1 MSAAPVSVHTRL
13 RSGSAPQAVYA
24 WLMLLPALVLL
35 AAFTYWPIAAS
46 LWQSLHTSAPG
57 LPPSFSGLEQLQG
70 LLQDPVFRQALRNN
84 LWYAL
89 VTVPVS
95 VVLALAMALWV
106 NQRFA
111 GRGLLRLAFFTPTIL
126 PMVAAANV
134 WLFFYAPDIGLLN
147 RLLAHLGIAGHN
159 WLGSAETALPALMV
173 ITIWKEAGFF
183 MVFYLAALQAI
194 SPEQMDA
201 ARLESPSAW
210 YRLRHVVLPLLAP
223 TTLFVVVNALI
234 NAFKLVDHLFVLTR
248 GGPNNASTLLLYYL
262 YEIAFKFQDYGYAA
276 NLTLVLLVLL
286 SLCSALQFW
295 FSRRRVHYR

>member
-1 MSAAPVSVHTRL
+1 MTMKPTT
-13 RSGSAPQAVYA
+13 QA

-35 AAFTYWPIAAS
+35 AGFTYWPIVGS
-46 LWQSLHTSAPG
+46 LWHSVQMQAPG
-57 LPPSFSGLEQLQG
+57 VPPAFAGFDNFVA
-70 LLQDPVFRQALRNN
+70 LLDDPVFRQALRNN

-106 NQRFA
+106 NRRFA
-111 GRGLLRLAFFTPTIL
+111 GRGLLRLAFFTPTML

-147 RLLAHLGIAGHN
+147 RGLAWAGIAGRN
-159 WLGSAETALPALMV
+159 WLGDTDTVLPALMV
-173 ITIWKEAGFF
+173 VTIWKEAGFF
-183 MVFYLAALQAI
+183 MIFYLAALQSI
-194 SPEQMDA
+194 STEQLDA

-234 NAFKLVDHLFVLTR
+234 NAFKLIDHLFVLTR

-262 YEIAFKFQDYGYAA
+262 YEIAFKFQDANYAGT
-276 NLTLVLLVLL
+276 LTVVLLALL
-286 SLCSALQFW
+286 GLCSAIQFW
-295 FSRRRVHYR
+295 LSRNRVHYR

>member
-1 MSAAPVSVHTRL
+1 MKARIPSSGHAA
-13 RSGSAPQAVYA
+13 QA

-35 AAFTYWPIAAS
+35 AAFTYWPIVGS
-46 LWQSLHTSAPG
+46 LWHSVQMQAPG
-57 LPPSFSGLEQLQG
+57 IPPAFAGFDNFAALMD
-70 LLQDPVFRQALRNN
+70 DPVFRQAVRNN

-106 NQRFA
+106 NQRYA
-111 GRGLLRLAFFTPTIL
+111 GRGLLRLAFFTPTML

-147 RLLAHLGIAGHN
+147 RLLAWVGIAGRN
-159 WLGSAETALPALMV
+159 WLGDVDTVLPALMV
-173 ITIWKEAGFF
+173 VTIWKEAGFF
-183 MVFYLAALQAI
+183 MIFYLAALQSI
-194 SPEQMDA
+194 STEQLDA
-201 ARLESPSAW
+201 ARLEAPSAW

-262 YEIAFKFQDYGYAA
+262 YEIAFKFQDANYAA
-276 NLTLVLLVLL
+276 ALTIVLLALL
-286 SLCSALQFW
+286 ALCSAIQFW
-295 FSRRRVHYR
+295 LSRNRVHYR